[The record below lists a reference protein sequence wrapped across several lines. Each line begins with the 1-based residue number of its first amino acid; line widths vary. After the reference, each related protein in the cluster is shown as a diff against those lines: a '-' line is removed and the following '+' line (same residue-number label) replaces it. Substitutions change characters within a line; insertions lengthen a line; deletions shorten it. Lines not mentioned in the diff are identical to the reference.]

1 MYGFN
6 GNNQYASYPAMQNRL
21 ANLEAQYGSQQF
33 NQFNS
38 RPAAPSYLK
47 GRMVASIDEAKASQ
61 FDLDGSITFFPCLAE
76 NKIYAKTL
84 DNNGLPVFLQFM
96 IQPEQVQ
103 QKVQDSN
110 VALVDNLVK
119 RVERLE
125 KELGCYD
132 ADGDSTSNAKQ

>member
-1 MYGFN
+1 
-6 GNNQYASYPAMQNRL
+6 
-21 ANLEAQYGSQQF
+21 
-33 NQFNS
+33 
-38 RPAAPSYLK
+38 
-47 GRMVASIDEAKASQ
+47 
-61 FDLDGSITFFPCLAE
+61 
-76 NKIYAKTL
+76 
-84 DNNGLPVFLQFM
+84 M